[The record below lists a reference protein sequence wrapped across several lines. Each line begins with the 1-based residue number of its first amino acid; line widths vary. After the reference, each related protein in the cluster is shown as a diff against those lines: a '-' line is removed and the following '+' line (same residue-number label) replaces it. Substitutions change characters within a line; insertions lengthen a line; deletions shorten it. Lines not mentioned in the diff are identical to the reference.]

1 MGNKD
6 MFRTAV
12 LGGYQKEDVLD
23 YVRSLENE
31 NETIRV
37 LTKKENSEI
46 KAQLEREKT
55 AGEEMRK
62 TLAALQE
69 KIRLLEEE
77 KNNWQNRAPIS
88 ETEKE
93 CENSDKVG
101 KWRKEQE
108 ERELRL
114 GKLLEEMRDS
124 NEKLEQRFG
133 QMEKYITLFAE
144 ALDGRE
150 AAKHQPKEPETMKF
164 VPETNMPAFGPD
176 TFVEDGI
183 REETEVMQEDRPE
196 DTTETVPSCTEPEQ
210 RKEAADMEEKETTV
224 ETETNAYARK
234 AQESLQ
240 NTRGKIEKLLKALE
254 DIQ

>member
-69 KIRLLEEE
+69 KIRL
-77 KNNWQNRAPIS
+77 
-88 ETEKE
+88 
-93 CENSDKVG
+93 
-101 KWRKEQE
+101 
-108 ERELRL
+108 
-114 GKLLEEMRDS
+114 
-124 NEKLEQRFG
+124 
-133 QMEKYITLFAE
+133 
-144 ALDGRE
+144 
-150 AAKHQPKEPETMKF
+150 
-164 VPETNMPAFGPD
+164 
-176 TFVEDGI
+176 
-183 REETEVMQEDRPE
+183 
-196 DTTETVPSCTEPEQ
+196 
-210 RKEAADMEEKETTV
+210 
-224 ETETNAYARK
+224 
-234 AQESLQ
+234 
-240 NTRGKIEKLLKALE
+240 
-254 DIQ
+254 